1 MSPDTRPVVRED
13 LVDLSRQ
20 FTERFEQSD
29 QATHRLIVGVK
40 DELVRINGK
49 IQDAHVKIARHDT
62 ALTLAHER
70 LEMTA
75 KNGHELRS
83 VLSAQ
88 QEQLN
93 HSLLLI
99 ERIQNRA
106 DTADKNAVDAAA
118 VAADVANK
126 LVEAQKNERFTLAS
140 VIWIALTAS
149 GAVYGIIQ
157 AILTL
162 KSH

>member
-1 MSPDTRPVVRED
+1 MRDDFT
-13 LVDLSRQ
+13 DLSRQ
-20 FTERFEQSD
+20 FSDRFEQSD
-29 QATHRLIVGVK
+29 QATHRLITGVK
-40 DELVRINGK
+40 DEIVRLNGK
-49 IQDAHVKIARHDT
+49 IQDAHVKIAGHET

-75 KNGHELRS
+75 KSGHELRS

-88 QEQLN
+88 QTQLG

-106 DTADKNAVDAAA
+106 DTADAKAVDAAA
-118 VAADVANK
+118 LAVDVASK
-126 LVEAQKNERFTLAS
+126 LSEAQKNERFTLAS

-157 AILTL
+157 AIIAL
-162 KSH
+162 KP